1 MNATAQHADPAAI
14 DWPARLAAARIPFPI
29 VDGLPV
35 NPVCPELPEGQGEL
49 WHWGERPCADV
60 AVFVT
65 VAGVRWLLLGRRD
78 DGHGWALPGGGLE
91 AGETDLEG
99 GLRELHEEAGL
110 RIDPGDRSVSVS
122 VDGARYVP
130 DPRAARNAWMVTTLI
145 VVDLGER
152 VNFPGA
158 VAGSDL
164 ERVAWFP
171 VRGLAALE
179 ASVAAI
185 EPGGGLFFSHRQ
197 MLADLLDGGGAVI

>member
-1 MNATAQHADPAAI
+1 MNATAQLTDPTTI
-14 DWPARLAAARIPFPI
+14 DWPARLAAARIPFPV
-29 VDGLPV
+29 VDGVPV
-35 NPVCPELPEGQGEL
+35 NPVHPELPEGQGEL
-49 WHWGERPCADV
+49 RHWGERPCADV

-65 VAGVRWLLLGRRD
+65 VAGLRWLLMGRRG

-91 AGETDLEG
+91 AGESDLEG
-99 GLRELHEEAGL
+99 GLRELREETGL
-110 RIDPGDRSVSVS
+110 RVDPAGRGVAVS

-130 DPRAARNAWMVTTLI
+130 DPRAARGAWMVTTLI

-171 VRGLAALE
+171 AGGLVALE
-179 ASVAAI
+179 ASIGRTDA
-185 EPGGGLFFSHRQ
+185 GGGLLFFSHRQ
-197 MLADLLDGGGAVI
+197 MLMDLLGVG